1 MTVQKTKINIA
12 IIGAGETGTPLLKQL
27 SASSFIQIVAVA
39 DVNQDTVGMRL
50 AREQGIHTT
59 QDFME
64 IANMGETVDIIIEV
78 TGKTEVREQLR
89 QALYK
94 TGNNHTVIM
103 HEIIA
108 ILLMSLSQGE
118 LVQIKHEEGLAYA

>member
-1 MTVQKTKINIA
+1 MQKAQISIA
-12 IIGAGETGTPLLKQL
+12 IIGAGETGTPLLTQL
-27 SASSFIQIVAVA
+27 SASDFINILAVA
-39 DVNQDTVGMRL
+39 DVNDNAAGMRF
-50 AREQGIHTT
+50 AREKGIKTT
-59 QDFME
+59 NDLIE
-64 IANMGETVDIIIEV
+64 VANMGEAIDIIIEV
-78 TGKTEVREQLR
+78 TGKNEVRDQLR

-108 ILLMSLSQGE
+108 ILLMSLSQGQ